1 MKHEMKTKAQCF
13 LNFWQCSTGN
23 PQVWMGLQRFHSGC
37 RCGNEPLWSLL
48 GPFHLFWTSESQRSL
63 VWRFDSRWRWGW
75 WGTRRSHVGPWEL
88 EVWGIPGSQRNL
100 ALALALASAQM
111 AERVSITLVSM
122 TLHWI
127 SIKSPARWGPEFAF
141 LSSWIYRSWVRDTCW
156 ETTGET
162 HALELDV

>member
-1 MKHEMKTKAQCF
+1 MKHGMKTKAQCL

-23 PQVWMGLQRFHSGC
+23 QQVWMGLQRFHSGC
-37 RCGNEPLWSLL
+37 RCENEPLWSLL

-63 VWRFDSRWRWGW
+63 VWRFDWRWRWGW

-88 EVWGIPGSQRNL
+88 EVWGIPSSQRNL

-111 AERVSITLVSM
+111 EERVSITLVSM

-127 SIKSPARWGPEFAF
+127 SITSPVRWGPEYAF
-141 LSSWIYRSWVRDTCW
+141 PSSWIYRSWVRDTCW
-156 ETTGET
+156 EMTGET
-162 HALELDV
+162 LLLCV